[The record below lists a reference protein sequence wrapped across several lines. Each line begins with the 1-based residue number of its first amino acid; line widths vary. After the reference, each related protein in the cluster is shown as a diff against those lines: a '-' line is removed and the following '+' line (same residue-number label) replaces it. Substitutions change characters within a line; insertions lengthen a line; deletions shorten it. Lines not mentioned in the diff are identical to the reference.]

1 MCRAQRYPK
10 GIVSSKIKHLH
21 SKPST
26 PKRKAARFIQTSL
39 HEWAYAQAYLTSD
52 HRAQHLPYL
61 ASTTASK
68 VQTTHQPPSLTENNL
83 LNLRSSTGAQRTPRR
98 RLKMGRVEGVH

>member
-1 MCRAQRYPK
+1 MNRVMCRAQRYPK

-21 SKPST
+21 TKPST

-39 HEWAYAQAYLTSD
+39 HEWAYEQAYLTSD

-61 ASTTASK
+61 ASTTQHRKSK
-68 VQTTHQPPSLTENNL
+68 PPIS
-83 LNLRSSTGAQRTPRR
+83 RPA
-98 RLKMGRVEGVH
+98 